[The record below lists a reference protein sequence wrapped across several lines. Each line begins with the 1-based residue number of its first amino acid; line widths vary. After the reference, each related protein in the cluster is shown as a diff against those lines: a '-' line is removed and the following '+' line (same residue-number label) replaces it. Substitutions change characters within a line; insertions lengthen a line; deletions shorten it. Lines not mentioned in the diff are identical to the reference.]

1 MHSSRILRE
10 FASTS
15 IITSL
20 GSERKGVL
28 VSESWEMG
36 G

>member
-1 MHSSRILRE
+1 MHLSRILRE

-15 IITSL
+15 IVTSL

-28 VSESWEMG
+28 VSESCGMG